1 MRALGTLMILLPFVG
16 CTSLA
21 RKVEN
26 DPYVLDYTFSPY
38 FSPDSIGT
46 VAVFSRLE
54 GAPKPSLDK
63 VAYDAATLQLL
74 KTGKMDVVD
83 RARTEEILREQE
95 FSYSGLVDQNTAVRL
110 GKLLGA
116 KAVLFLDFISFEED
130 IDSYIVRVN
139 AKLID
144 VETGRILYVA
154 SALGGGWSLEEAV
167 SNAVKTA
174 LKPMILKAV
183 PGEGQQYDR
192 Q

>member
-1 MRALGTLMILLPFVG
+1 
-16 CTSLA
+16 LA